1 MASRQ
6 MEAIQ
11 RKLELL
17 NYPRCNAPSQSLL
30 FAGVERYAL
39 LEWLFFRLLG
49 DRSPFTQQNWQGDSM
64 DRDEENTRIQHLA
77 EIANFL
83 GITCSVDIEAIQAS
97 VHLFVGS
104 KPDKSMDL
112 SRMVDLWNFD
122 FHLVAL
128 RSCYFALFQ
137 GKGSYEERVEML
149 HLIVD
154 LVEASQYA
162 DNPEWSV
169 DEQLAKDVQLVDSI
183 AEKQAQIF
191 AEELK
196 LFPADVQ
203 IQSVYPL
210 PDISELELKLSEHSN
225 KLLNLQ
231 QMVQELAS
239 KFVIGGVNQY
249 DYNPSEDYT
258 EVELK
263 LRSNLESFL
272 ETVKSFNLI
281 YTKEIRPWTHMME
294 VPQLHGFGPA
304 SNRLLEAYNTLL
316 KFLGNLRSVR
326 ESYAAMSIGSV
337 STTEEPSSITKIIL
351 DCESA
356 LTVHLFVGS
365 KPDKSMDLSRM
376 VDLWN
381 FDGKGSY
388 EERVE
393 MLHLIVDLVE
403 ASQYADN
410 PEWSVDEQLAK
421 DVQLVDSIAEKQ
433 AQIFAEELKLFPAD
447 VQIQSVYPL
456 PDISELEL
464 KLSEHSNKLLNLQQ
478 MVQELASK
486 VLESVLSTI
495 KSSGGS
501 ETSSYTS
508 KISAISS

>member
-6 MEAIQ
+6 MEEIQ

-17 NYPRCNAPSQSLL
+17 NYPRSNAPAQSLL

-77 EIANFL
+77 EIASFL
-83 GITCSVDIEAIQAS
+83 GITSSVDTEAI
-97 VHLFVGS
+97 
-104 KPDKSMDL
+104 
-112 SRMVDLWNFD
+112 
-122 FHLVAL
+122 
-128 RSCYFALFQ
+128 Q
-137 GKGSYEERVEML
+137 GKGSYEERVELL

-191 AEELK
+191 SEELK

-210 PDISELELKLSEHSN
+210 PDISELELKLSEHSK
-225 KLLNLQ
+225 KLSNLQ

-239 KFVIGGVNQY
+239 KY
-249 DYNPSEDYT
+249 DYNPNEDYT

-263 LRSNLESFL
+263 LRSHLESFL
-272 ETVKSFNLI
+272 ETVKYFNLI

-304 SNRLLEAYNTLL
+304 ANRLLEAYNTLL

-326 ESYAAMSIGSV
+326 DSYAAMSVGSL
-337 STTEEPSSITKIIL
+337 STTTNEPSSITKIIL

-356 LTVHLFVGS
+356 LTFLNRSLSILSTSVAREQGKTPGDETAPFFGFLGAAAALVFSCMGAAYGTAKSGVGVASMGVMRPELVMKSIVPVVMAGVLGIYGLIIAVIISTGINPKAKSYYLFDGYAHLSSGLACGLAGLSAGMAIGIVGDAGVRANAQQPKLFVG
-365 KPDKSMDLSRM
+365 MI
-376 VDLWN
+376 
-381 FDGKGSY
+381 
-388 EERVE
+388 
-393 MLHLIVDLVE
+393 LIL
-403 ASQYADN
+403 
-410 PEWSVDEQLAK
+410 
-421 DVQLVDSIAEKQ
+421 
-433 AQIFAEELKLFPAD
+433 IFAEALALYGLIVGIILSSRAGQSRAD
-447 VQIQSVYPL
+447 
-456 PDISELEL
+456 
-464 KLSEHSNKLLNLQQ
+464 
-478 MVQELASK
+478 
-486 VLESVLSTI
+486 
-495 KSSGGS
+495 
-501 ETSSYTS
+501 
-508 KISAISS
+508 